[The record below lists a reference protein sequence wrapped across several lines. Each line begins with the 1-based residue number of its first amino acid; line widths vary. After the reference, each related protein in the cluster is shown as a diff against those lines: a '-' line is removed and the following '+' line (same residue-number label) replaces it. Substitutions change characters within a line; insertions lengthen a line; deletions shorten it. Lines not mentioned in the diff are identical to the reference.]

1 MNNILDRT
9 KAPIVKPIG
18 SFNMPT
24 INEERVHS
32 TSLFSYKADD
42 TPLLRIDIVFDFGTI
57 DSKKPGVLSFYNAIT
72 KDETIQLNHTELN
85 EKIAFYGAAVEVGS
99 TQHKTT
105 FTLYSLTKYAN
116 RLIPI
121 LFDIINSPSLSTER
135 IELLKEKMVQSQLV
149 QEEKTSFWNS
159 YNFSKAFYKEGHTYA
174 FVRTTEDLKTITKED
189 LSEIKDD
196 LLDRKAK
203 LFISGSYDNEIL
215 TTLKEQ
221 ASRLSQQKEG
231 NQDRNSALK
240 NEHFE
245 IIKDKEDSVQSS
257 LKAGFSTINRAH
269 DDYESLFITN
279 MILGGYFG
287 SRLMQNIR
295 EEKGYTYGI
304 HSQYTN
310 SLLGSH
316 ITIGADVIKK
326 HNEDVIFEIKKEI
339 SELQQTPISQLELN
353 SAREYLKGQ
362 IINSI
367 GTSFQVMDKFSFLHY
382 EELPVNYYSTLF
394 TKIDTLT
401 VDDILS
407 AAQNHLKKDISYSIY
422 G

>member
-32 TSLFSYKADD
+32 TSLFSYKADN
-42 TPLLRIDIVFDFGTI
+42 TPLVKIDVIVDFGTI
-57 DSKKPGVLSFYNAIT
+57 DSSKAGLLSFYNAIA
-72 KDETIQLNHTELN
+72 KDETTTLNHTELN
-85 EKIAFYGAAVEVGS
+85 EKIAFYGAAIEVAS
-99 TQHKTT
+99 SQHKTT
-105 FTLYSLTKYAN
+105 FSLYSLTKYAE

-121 LFDIINSPSLSTER
+121 LFDIISSPSLSAER

-159 YNFSKAFYKEGHTYA
+159 YYFSKAFFKEGHSYG
-174 FVRTTEDLKTITKED
+174 FVRTSEDLKAITREE
-189 LSEIKDD
+189 LVTIKDE
-196 LLDRKAK
+196 LLSRKAK
-203 LFISGSYDNEIL
+203 LFISGSYDENIL
-215 TTLKEQ
+215 STLKKES
-221 ASRLSQQKEG
+221 SRLSQSKDGNNSKE
-231 NQDRNSALK
+231 SALK
-240 NEHFE
+240 GKHFE

-269 DDYESLFITN
+269 QDYEALFITN

-304 HSQYTN
+304 YSQYTN
-310 SLLGSH
+310 TPLGSH

-326 HNEDVIFEIKKEI
+326 HNEDVVSEIKKEI
-339 SELQQTPISQLELN
+339 ELLQQTAISELELN
-353 SAREYLKGQ
+353 SAREYIKGK
-362 IINSI
+362 IINSV
-367 GTSFQVMDKFSFLHY
+367 GTAFQIMEKFTFLHY
-382 EELPVNYYSTLF
+382 EELPVDYYSSLF
-394 TKIDTLT
+394 TKIDQLS
-401 VDDILS
+401 VQDILS
-407 AAQNHLKKDISYSIY
+407 ASQQHLTKEISYSIY